1 MLFNKLFGKSKVN
14 VDSVKP
20 QQLKPQQ
27 LVVFCGCIFRIIDG
41 ELVYWRRV
49 KDAEDLEKLKKA
61 YE

>member
-1 MLFNKLFGKSKVN
+1 MLFNKLMGKTKIN

-27 LVVFCGCIFRIIDG
+27 LVIFCGCIFRVIDG
-41 ELVYWRRV
+41 ELVYLRRV
-49 KDAEDLEKLKKA
+49 KGSKDLEKLKKA